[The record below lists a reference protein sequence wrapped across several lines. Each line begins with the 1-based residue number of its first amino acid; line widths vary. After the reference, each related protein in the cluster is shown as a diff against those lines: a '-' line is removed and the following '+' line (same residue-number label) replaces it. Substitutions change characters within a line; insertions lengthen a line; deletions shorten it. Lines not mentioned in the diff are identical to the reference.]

1 MQEVL
6 EFHRV
11 GVVEDPFVA
20 QVELEHFICL
30 ADLFDAF
37 LQFAYVGPELAR
49 AQNSSDVKEGL
60 CWQLGAIS
68 EGPLVGYRV
77 SVHRKLSY
85 AGSLLIREVVHVSN
99 HVLEEL
105 HRSDRVCA

>member
-1 MQEVL
+1 MQEVF

-20 QVELEHFICL
+20 QVELEHFICY
-30 ADLFDAF
+30 ADLFDTFPQLANIS
-37 LQFAYVGPELAR
+37 PELAR
-49 AQNSSDVKEGL
+49 TKNSRYVEESLGR
-60 CWQLGAIS
+60 QLRTIS
-68 EGPLVGYRV
+68 KGPLVGCHV
-77 SVHRKLSY
+77 SVHRKLSHSS
-85 AGSLLIREVVHVSN
+85 SLLVREVVHVSN

>member
-6 EFHRV
+6 EFDRV
-11 GVVEDPFVA
+11 GVVEDPIVA

-37 LQFAYVGPELAR
+37 LQFANIGPELAR
-49 AQNSSDVKEGL
+49 AQNSRYVKEGL
-60 CWQLGAIS
+60 CRQLRTIS

-77 SVHRKLSY
+77 SVHSELSY
-85 AGSLLIREVVHVSN
+85 AGSLLVRKVVHVSN

-105 HRSDRVCA
+105 HCGDRVCS